1 MPAGFP
7 SPAWWWPLALVVAAV
22 PFVLPSE
29 DVPAHKLAAAVI
41 FVASYLALAVGKIP
55 GLSIDRAGVA
65 LVGACLMVASGV
77 LSLADAYK
85 AIDSDTIT
93 LLLGMMI
100 IVANLRLSGFFA
112 MITNWVMQ
120 HMHRPLTLLAAVT
133 VVSGVAS
140 AFLVND
146 ATCLI
151 LAPLVLDLVLSLKR
165 NPLPYLLAVAM
176 ASNAGS
182 VATNTG
188 NPHAGGEFHRGGVGR
203 QFDRRGESRRARRR
217 YQRLGVFQGRGTAHD
232 RHLDAWNTVAV
243 AMS

>member
-1 MPAGFP
+1 MRHAGWL
-7 SPAWWWPLALVVAAV
+7 SMTVVVVVVALALVVAAV

-100 IVANLRLSGFFA
+100 IVANFAALRLLRV
-112 MITNWVMQ
+112 ITNWVMQ
-120 HMHRPLTLLAAVT
+120 HMHRPLTLLAAGKGWPMNSLAVR
-133 VVSGVAS
+133 
-140 AFLVND
+140 
-146 ATCLI
+146 ATMHHRLRVR
-151 LAPLVLDLVLSLKR
+151 LLDLGNVPKLVEFGGAA
-165 NPLPYLLAVAM
+165 LP
-176 ASNAGS
+176 
-182 VATNTG
+182 
-188 NPHAGGEFHRGGVGR
+188 P
-203 QFDRRGESRRARRR
+203 
-217 YQRLGVFQGRGTAHD
+217 
-232 RHLDAWNTVAV
+232 
-243 AMS
+243 

>member
-1 MPAGFP
+1 MRHA
-7 SPAWWWPLALVVAAV
+7 AWLSITGVVVVVALALVVAAV

-41 FVASYLALAVGKIP
+41 FVASCLALAVGKIP

-151 LAPLVLDLVLSLKR
+151 LAPLVLDLLSLKR

-182 VATNTG
+182 VATITSRDDDRALL
-188 NPHAGGEFHRGGVGR
+188 HRQEFR
-203 QFDRRGESRRARRR
+203 
-217 YQRLGVFQGRGTAHD
+217 AHD
-232 RHLDAWNTVAV
+232 RVAARV
-243 AMS
+243 PRIREISSCWGRSPI